1 MRRYRVGAAPRKRSI
16 SELRAIA
23 REKANKPKGGRK
35 GKTMKKLMMAAIA
48 ATALAATGC
57 KHIEVKT
64 NDWSASYTTLLQ
76 SNDTQGLKVQA
87 GEHVHFELEKSTSNT
102 DPAVSKVLDAAADAL
117 KAASKACSGGACGE

>member
-57 KHIEVKT
+57 KGLWIK
-64 NDWSASYTTLLQ
+64 NNGDDKGWSATYIAVGQ
-76 SNDTQGLKVQA
+76 SNDVKGLKVKA
-87 GEHVHFELEKSTSNT
+87 GDDAEVSVEQSKSQV
-102 DPAVSKVLDAAADAL
+102 DPAVADAL
-117 KAASKACSGGACGE
+117 SKAADACSGGACGE